1 MAVCRI
7 DPAMQSYV
15 YGYNLF
21 EEVSRALLIPGFNA
35 AANRWD
41 KSSIWT

>member
-1 MAVCRI
+1 MALPRI

-21 EEVSRALLIPGFNA
+21 EEVSRALLTPGINT
-35 AANRWD
+35 AANR
-41 KSSIWT
+41 